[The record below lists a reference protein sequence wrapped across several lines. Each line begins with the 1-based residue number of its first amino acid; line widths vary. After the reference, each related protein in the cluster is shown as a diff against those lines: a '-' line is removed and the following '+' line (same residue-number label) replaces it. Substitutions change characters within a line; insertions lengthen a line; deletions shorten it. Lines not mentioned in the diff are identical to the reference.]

1 MSSDGDCTYM
11 CYKNSHNTN
20 FNLNFSLFLDRS
32 DTSDGCA
39 AAVPGEASGED
50 ESAAMLSDDHAPVSP
65 CESNE
70 TDDTTYFMPWLK
82 VIYYNFFSYYIY
94 LID

>member
-1 MSSDGDCTYM
+1 MIFF
-11 CYKNSHNTN
+11 K
-20 FNLNFSLFLDRS
+20 DRS

-39 AAVPGEASGED
+39 PVAPGEASGED
-50 ESAAMLSDDHAPVSP
+50 ESAAMMSDDHAPISP

-82 VIYYNFFSYYIY
+82 VIYYLHYTYITY
-94 LID
+94 